1 MVLGRLPRQWL
12 LQPSDAPVPDDAI
25 RIHEQHHWVLYAN
38 DQLVIRVASNNHR
51 TVAIGG
57 VASDAT
63 DPAATLEGIARR
75 LAGLADRGALERAL
89 ENIVGCYVVFVWS
102 DASCSVYT
110 DPASI
115 LGVYHDPDK
124 KIVAST
130 PSLLDPTQRD
140 PRTSEWFGA
149 RPSNNWV
156 PSPYTIFTGIEVVPA
171 NHVLDTSSWQ
181 VQRFWPTGIDETGRS
196 NAIEWISTDLRMA
209 MESVVHDGRSL
220 HVSITGGYDSR
231 ANLAAARQVR
241 DRMAY
246 FTLRNPGVS
255 RSDVELAM
263 RVARMGDVELRVID
277 CPEPLSAQLE
287 AYDRQCA
294 YQAFGARREIVG
306 GCALV
311 ADGPAIHINGGL
323 GVLLKN
329 FYGSR
334 FGPRSQKVR
343 LSELVTDFDH
353 PPPLVVQGVQAWLD
367 SVSEF
372 PPELQRTL
380 MYLEQRAPR
389 WMGPAELASTLYY
402 DPYSPFTSRRIAMA
416 AAFAP
421 NAILEGGRLHAAVIE
436 RLWPDL
442 LQVPFTKAR
451 SPLRRALPRGLKE
464 RLRPLK
470 KMLDDRRRVR

>member
-12 LQPSDAPVPDDAI
+12 LQPSDALVPDDAI
-25 RIHEQHHWVLYAN
+25 RVHEQHQWVLYAN
-38 DQLVIRVASNNHR
+38 DQLVVSVEANDQR
-51 TVAIGG
+51 TVAVCG
-57 VASDAT
+57 VASDAS
-63 DPAATLEGIARR
+63 DPAATLHNIAQR
-75 LAGLADRGALERAL
+75 LAGLVDRDALERAL
-89 ENIVGCYVVFVWS
+89 EDIVGCYVVFVWS
-102 DASCSVYT
+102 DSSCSVYT

-124 KIVAST
+124 KLVAST
-130 PSLLDPTQRD
+130 PSLLSATQRD
-140 PRTSEWFGA
+140 PRTSAWFGA
-149 RPSNNWV
+149 RPSNNWI
-156 PSPYTIFTGIEVVPA
+156 PSPYTIFTDIEVVPA
-171 NHVLDTSSWQ
+171 NHVLDTSNWQ
-181 VQRFWPTGIDETGRS
+181 VRRFWPTVVDETGRS
-196 NAIEWISTDLRMA
+196 NAIERISTDLRTA
-209 MESVVHDGRSL
+209 MESLVHDERSL
-220 HVSITGGYDSR
+220 HVSVTGGYDSR

-246 FTLRNPGVS
+246 FTLRNPSVS

-263 RVARMGDVELRVID
+263 RVALIGDVGLRIID
-277 CPEPLSAQLE
+277 CPIPLSAQVE
-287 AYDRQCA
+287 AYNLQCA
-294 YQAFGARREIVG
+294 YQAFGARQEIVG

-329 FYGSR
+329 FYGAR
-334 FGPRSQKVR
+334 FGPRSQRIR
-343 LSELVTDFDH
+343 LSELLTDFDH
-353 PPPLVVQGVQAWLD
+353 PPPLVVRGVEAWLH
-367 SVSEF
+367 SVSDF
-372 PPELQRTL
+372 PPQLQRTL

-402 DPYSPFTSRRIAMA
+402 DPYSPFTSRNIAMA

-421 NAILEGGRLHAAVIE
+421 DSLLEGGRLHAAVIKQ
-436 RLWPDL
+436 LWPEL

-470 KMLDDRRRVR
+470 KMLDDRRKVR